1 MDRQPAFLG
10 LPEDDFT
17 TMKAIISQTIE
28 RAALFTAINLASAM
42 LKSSA
47 NREKMKY
54 CISADGSVYYKLFS
68 FKQRAEDFLSEIVK
82 PYALEFKIV
91 HVKDAP
97 VIGAAV
103 AGLVG

>member
-1 MDRQPAFLG
+1 M
-10 LPEDDFT
+10 PEDDFT
-17 TMKAIISQTIE
+17 TIKAIISQTIE

-68 FKQRAEDFLSEIVK
+68 FKQRAEEFLSEIVK